1 MSIKRAI
8 NNFFEERYDM
18 RVFRDFSAG
27 QLHKRL
33 PPHTGWGHVFGS
45 LALMLY
51 ISQVLTGILLL
62 VYYRPTPE
70 EAHESI
76 KHITG
81 AVPFGWFYRQL
92 HAWGATLMIIA
103 LLLHMCRTYFM
114 GAYKKPRELTW
125 VTGVFLFMAT
135 ITFGFTGYLLPW
147 NELAYWAT
155 TVGTEVA
162 GAVPFVGQWVMEFLR
177 GGPGVGHETL
187 SRFFLIHVIILP
199 WFTFAIIGLHLF
211 LMRAQNLA
219 TLDPVGEE
227 KKTPPECGIP
237 FHPVHSA
244 KEVSVALLTFGI
256 LASLAVLSPWEIGE
270 PANPLVTPEA
280 IKPEW
285 YFLPTYQLL
294 KYFSGPLGKIVGIM
308 VSFVPFIL
316 MFLWPFIDRGK
327 ERHPK
332 KRPLAVGLGVLA
344 VAGALFFGVV
354 GHLSES
360 TVTIFGTEYEIDI
373 KGFPHRIEESANHVV
388 GSDSIDEHR

>member
-1 MSIKRAI
+1 MGLKNFI
-8 NNFFEERYDM
+8 NKFLFQRYNM
-18 RVFRDFSAG
+18 RVAIDFSRG

-51 ISQVLTGILLL
+51 VSQVLTGILLL

-81 AVPFGWFYRQL
+81 AVPFGWFYRQI

-114 GAYKKPRELTW
+114 GSYKKPRELTW
-125 VTGVFLFMAT
+125 VTGVFLFFAT

-177 GGPGVGHETL
+177 GGAGGGPETL
-187 SRFFLIHVIILP
+187 SRFVLIHVIILP
-199 WFTFAIIGLHLF
+199 WFTFALIGFHLF
-211 LMRAQNLA
+211 LMRSQNLA
-219 TLDPVGEE
+219 TLEPVGEE

-244 KEVSVALLTFGI
+244 KEVSVALVTFGI
-256 LASLAVLSPWEIGE
+256 LATLAVLSPWEIGE

-280 IKPEW
+280 VKPEW

-294 KYFSGPLGKIVGIM
+294 KYFSGPLGKVVGIL

-316 MFLWPFIDRGK
+316 LIVWPFIDRGK
-327 ERHPK
+327 HRHPK
-332 KRPLAVGLGVLA
+332 KRPLAVGLGILA

-360 TVTIFGTEYEIDI
+360 TVSIFGTEYEFDI
-373 KGFPHRIEESANHVV
+373 KGFPHRVAEPIEGVEAMNSAQP
-388 GSDSIDEHR
+388 